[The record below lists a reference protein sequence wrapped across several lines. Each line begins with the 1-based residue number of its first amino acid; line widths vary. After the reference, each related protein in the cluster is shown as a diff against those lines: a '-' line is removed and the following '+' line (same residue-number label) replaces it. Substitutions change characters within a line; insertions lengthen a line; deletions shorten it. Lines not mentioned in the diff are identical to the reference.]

1 MTSRISSGVRAHSV
15 QLHFPPSVLISSDPP
30 APKPSLD
37 LNLCASGGSLPSAS
51 SSASQ
56 MEIGNSEIEA
66 EIAPLGHNSDLDVEN
81 EVLETVN
88 VGVGLGL
95 SGIHGYQPQI
105 REAILNE
112 GIQFIY
118 Q

>member
-1 MTSRISSGVRAHSV
+1 MLAVVTIPMQTLSMLTRPVHI
-15 QLHFPPSVLISSDPP
+15 PP
-30 APKPSLD
+30 
-37 LNLCASGGSLPSAS
+37 GSLPSAS

-95 SGIHGYQPQI
+95 SGIHGYQLQI
-105 REAILNE
+105 RVEILDE